1 MTSQFGARLRQLRL
15 RAGLTQEE
23 MAARSGVGV
32 RTIRGLE
39 TGERADPRMVTVR
52 LLADALSL
60 DIAERDDLLAV
71 AIGKPG
77 RALAP
82 AEPVP
87 AEEDPL
93 AEAADQLAQAVRT
106 RWQREEEHRRIHD
119 PFPLPV
125 RWQPVSDDLMDHWAN
140 IRRAPAGE
148 TAEPVSLDG
157 GLGEIAEVYRRVPS
171 GRLVV
176 LGRAGAGKTI
186 LTLRFVL
193 DRLADRG
200 RADPVPVLFG
210 LASWN
215 PATTS
220 LRDWL
225 TGRLVR
231 DHPGLA
237 APAHGSPTLAAA
249 LVDHGWILP
258 VLDGFDELAD
268 GLHRPALLA
277 LNATTLPLLLTSR
290 PTEFAA
296 AVAGTDVL
304 TAAAGVELTDL
315 SPADWA
321 SYLPRSARKL
331 TADDATVWD
340 PILARLRDD
349 PDSLAH
355 LTAVLATPLMVVL
368 ARTIYSDSPG
378 RDPGELLDTTR
389 FPIPSAI
396 EDHLL
401 DDFVPTVYRQRP
413 GEQRWDPDHAER
425 WLRLL
430 AAHLHDLGTRD
441 LAWWQLGAGMRRSSR
456 MLWIGLIV
464 GLVNGLL
471 NGVVVAFRYRPIDGL
486 VSGLVAAAS
495 VGLAFGLA
503 HGLVGGGALG
513 EPSRTR
519 IHLVSGLRQVRAKIV
534 RRLLAGLAGGLAG
547 GLVLGLTG
555 GLGVE
560 LVGGVGNGFASGI
573 TSGLSIGLAGGVV
586 FAIMAGLEAPADI
599 RSAVSPGELLAANR
613 TTVLVQLLVC
623 LPVLAV
629 GIGLSFGFADG
640 VVFGVVV
647 GSGLGAGYVLGLTAW
662 GQWLTLSR
670 LWLPLTGKLPWAVL
684 AFLDDAYQRGVL
696 RQAGAVYQFRHARLQ
711 DRLTYVR

>member
-15 RAGLTQEE
+15 RAGMTQEE
-23 MAARSGVGV
+23 MAAQSGVGV

-39 TGERADPRMVTVR
+39 TGERAGPRMVTVR

-60 DIAERDDLLAV
+60 DTAERDDLFAV
-71 AIGKPG
+71 AVGRPG
-77 RALAP
+77 RARPA
-82 AEPVP
+82 AEPVRP
-87 AEEDPL
+87 AVEGPL

-106 RWQREEEHRRIHD
+106 RWQREEEHRRVQD

-125 RWQPVSDDLMDHWAN
+125 RWRPVREDLMDHWAN
-140 IRRAPAGE
+140 VRRTPAGE
-148 TAEPVSLDG
+148 TAEPVPLDG
-157 GLGEIAEVYRRVPS
+157 GLGEIADVYRRVPS

-176 LGRAGAGKTI
+176 LGKAGAGKTI

-193 DRLADRG
+193 DLLAGRG
-200 RADPVPVLFG
+200 PADPVPVIFG
-210 LASWN
+210 VASWD

-225 TGRLVR
+225 TGRLVH

-237 APAHGSPTLAAA
+237 APAPGSPTLAAA
-249 LVDHGWILP
+249 LVDDGWILP
-258 VLDGFDELAD
+258 VLDGFDELAG
-268 GLHRPALLA
+268 GLHRSALLA
-277 LNATTLPLLLTSR
+277 LNATTLPLLMTSR
-290 PTEFAA
+290 PAEFAA
-296 AVAGTDVL
+296 AVARTDVL

-321 SYLPRSARKL
+321 SYLPRSSRKL
-331 TADDATVWD
+331 TTGDATVWD
-340 PILARLRDD
+340 PILAKLRDE
-349 PDSLAH
+349 PESLAN

-389 FPIPSAI
+389 FPGPGAI

-401 DDFVPTVYRQRP
+401 DDFIPTVYRHRP
-413 GEQRWDPDHAER
+413 GEQRWNQDRVQH

-430 AAHLHDLGTRD
+430 AVHLDELGTRD
-441 LAWWQLGAGMRRSSR
+441 IAWWRLGAGLRRSSR
-456 MLWIGLIV
+456 MLWIGLVV
-464 GLVNGLL
+464 GLVNGLV
-471 NGVVVAFRYRPIDGL
+471 NGIVVALRYRPIDGL

-495 VGLAFGLA
+495 VGLAFGLC
-503 HGLVGGGALG
+503 HGLVGGGTIV
-513 EPSRTR
+513 EPARTR

-560 LVGGVGNGFASGI
+560 LVGGVGNGLAGGI
-573 TSGLSIGLAGGVV
+573 ATGLGIGLAGGLV

-613 TTVLVQLLVC
+613 TTVLVQLLLC
-623 LPVLAV
+623 LPAFGV

-647 GSGLGAGYVLGLTAW
+647 GSGLGAGYVLSLTAW
-662 GQWLTLSR
+662 GQWLVLSR
-670 LWLPLTGKLPWAVL
+670 LWLPLTGRLPWTVL

-711 DRLTYVR
+711 DRLTLT